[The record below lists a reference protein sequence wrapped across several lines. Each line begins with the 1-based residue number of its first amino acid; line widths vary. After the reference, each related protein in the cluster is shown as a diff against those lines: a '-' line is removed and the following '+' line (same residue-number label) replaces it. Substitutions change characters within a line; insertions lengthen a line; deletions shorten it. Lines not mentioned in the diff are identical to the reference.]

1 MLCVNSVIFLHSS
14 HSLSLSLNFQ
24 DYGELS
30 AFVKKHFEMDLEEIE
45 LSVKGWNWGT
55 AKFKG

>member
-1 MLCVNSVIFLHSS
+1 MQLYFCIPVPIHT

-30 AFVKKHFEMDLEEIE
+30 AFVKKQFEMDLEEIE